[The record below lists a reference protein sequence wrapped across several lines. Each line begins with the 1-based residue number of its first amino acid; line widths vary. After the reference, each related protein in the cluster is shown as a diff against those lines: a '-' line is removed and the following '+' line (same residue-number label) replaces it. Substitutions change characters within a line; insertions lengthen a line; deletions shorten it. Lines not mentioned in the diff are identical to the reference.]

1 MRKLLKL
8 CGKRLLHTDRM
19 HDRLPIRRPKTA
31 DAPGKSHATPPG
43 ARTKSSRIG
52 RAGDDAIIVEVGSR
66 VKRLR
71 TQAGLTLEEFAAQ
84 SGVSRAMLSK
94 VERGEKSPT
103 LAIIVRIAKGLN
115 VSMSTLMGAEPDAAQ
130 VSVIRRASRLAF
142 KDPESGFER
151 HNLSP
156 THLDNDLEF
165 LLHRIPPGESS
176 GELPPYKVPTE
187 KYLVVH
193 EGQLTV
199 QTGEANYVLEAGDSF
214 YFDVRDPYRFVNA
227 GKTPCSYYLV
237 IRRRRL

>member
-1 MRKLLKL
+1 
-8 CGKRLLHTDRM
+8 M
-19 HDRLPIRRPKTA
+19 HDKLQSRREKSDEKTTA
-31 DAPGKSHATPPG
+31 SG
-43 ARTKSSRIG
+43 AAVASARPAKPARQARESRG
-52 RAGDDAIIVEVGSR
+52 SDDAIVAEVGGR

-71 TQAGLTLEEFAAQ
+71 IQAGLTLDEFAAQ

-115 VSMSTLMGAEPDAAQ
+115 VSMSALMGAEPDPAQ
-130 VSVIRRASRLAF
+130 VAVIRRASRLAF
-142 KDPESGFER
+142 KDPETGFER

-165 LLHRIPPGESS
+165 LLHRIPAGESS
-176 GELPPYKVPTE
+176 GELPAYKVPTE

-199 QTGEANYVLEAGDSF
+199 QTGGERHVLETGDAF
-214 YFDVRDPYRFVNA
+214 YFDVRDPYRFINS
-227 GKTPCSYYLV
+227 GKTTCAYYLV

>member
-1 MRKLLKL
+1 
-8 CGKRLLHTDRM
+8 M
-19 HDRLPIRRPKTA
+19 HDRSPTHRQKQASDLPAGEVAAARKPAAKMKAPKRA
-31 DAPGKSHATPPG
+31 
-43 ARTKSSRIG
+43 SR
-52 RAGDDAIIVEVGSR
+52 ASDDALVIEVGSR

-71 TQAGLTLEEFAAQ
+71 TQAGLTLEEFATR

-115 VSMSTLMGAEPDAAQ
+115 VSMSALMGAEPDPAQ
-130 VSVIRRASRLAF
+130 VSVIRKANRLAF
-142 KDPESGFER
+142 RDAETGFER

-176 GELPPYKVPTE
+176 GELPPYQVPTE

-199 QTGEANYVLEAGDSF
+199 QTGEANYVLETGDSF
-214 YFDVRDPYRFVNA
+214 YFDVRDSYRFINA
-227 GKTPCSYYLV
+227 GKTPCAYYLV
-237 IRRRRL
+237 IRRRRS

>member
-1 MRKLLKL
+1 
-8 CGKRLLHTDRM
+8 M
-19 HDRLPIRRPKTA
+19 HDRSPAGRQKPSEASEAAITRKA
-31 DAPGKSHATPPG
+31 AAKSKGQARATRG
-43 ARTKSSRIG
+43 
-52 RAGDDAIIVEVGSR
+52 GDDALIVELGSR

-115 VSMSTLMGAEPDAAQ
+115 VSMSALMGAEPDAAQ
-130 VSVIRRASRLAF
+130 VAVIRKANRLAF
-142 KDPESGFER
+142 KDPETGFER

-156 THLDNDLEF
+156 SHLDNDLEF
-165 LLHRIPPGESS
+165 LLHRIPAGESS

-193 EGQLTV
+193 EGELTV
-199 QTGEANYVLEAGDSF
+199 QTGEANYVLGTGDSF
-214 YFDVRDPYRFVNA
+214 YFDVREPYRFINA
-227 GKTPCSYYLV
+227 GRIPCAYYLV
-237 IRRRRL
+237 IRRRRV

>member
-1 MRKLLKL
+1 
-8 CGKRLLHTDRM
+8 M
-19 HDRLPIRRPKTA
+19 HDRSPTHRQKQASDLPAGEVAAARKPAAKMKAPKRA
-31 DAPGKSHATPPG
+31 SHA
-43 ARTKSSRIG
+43 S
-52 RAGDDAIIVEVGSR
+52 DDALVIEVGSR

-71 TQAGLTLEEFAAQ
+71 TQAGLTLEEFATR

-115 VSMSTLMGAEPDAAQ
+115 VSMSALMGAEPDPAQ
-130 VSVIRRASRLAF
+130 VSVIRKANRLAF
-142 KDPESGFER
+142 RDAETGFER

-176 GELPPYKVPTE
+176 GELPPYQVPTE

-199 QTGEANYVLEAGDSF
+199 QTGEANYVLETGDSF
-214 YFDVRDPYRFVNA
+214 YFDVRDSYRFINA
-227 GKTPCSYYLV
+227 GKTPCAYYLV
-237 IRRRRL
+237 IRRRRS

>member
-1 MRKLLKL
+1 MHKHLSNQQSQGAPKAPKGESPRGSPKGSAAKMR
-8 CGKRLLHTDRM
+8 
-19 HDRLPIRRPKTA
+19 A
-31 DAPGKSHATPPG
+31 
-43 ARTKSSRIG
+43 G
-52 RAGDDAIIVEVGSR
+52 RASDDAIVVEVGSR

-71 TQAGLTLEEFAAQ
+71 TEAGLTLEEFAVQ

-115 VSMSTLMGAEPDAAQ
+115 VSMSTLMGAEPDPAQ
-130 VSVIRRASRLAF
+130 VVVIRRTKRLAF
-142 KDPESGFER
+142 KDQETGFER

-187 KYLVVH
+187 KYLVVQ

-199 QTGEANYVLEAGDSF
+199 QTGEARYVLDTGDSF
-214 YFDVRDPYRFVNA
+214 YFDVRESYRFINS

>member
-1 MRKLLKL
+1 
-8 CGKRLLHTDRM
+8 M
-19 HDRLPIRRPKTA
+19 HDRLPARRHKTSE
-31 DAPGKSHATPPG
+31 APGSEG
-43 ARTKSSRIG
+43 AISRKAPTKSRRHPRAG
-52 RAGDDAIIVEVGSR
+52 RAGDDAIIVELGGR

-115 VSMSTLMGAEPDAAQ
+115 VSMSTLMGAEPDPAQ
-130 VSVIRRASRLAF
+130 VAVIRKANRLAF
-142 KDPESGFER
+142 KDPETGFER

-156 THLDNDLEF
+156 SHLDNDLEF

-199 QTGEANYVLEAGDSF
+199 QTGEANYVLDTGDSF
-214 YFDVRDPYRFVNA
+214 YFDVRESYRFINA
-227 GKTPCSYYLV
+227 GRTPCAYYLV
-237 IRRRRL
+237 IRRRRA

>member
-1 MRKLLKL
+1 
-8 CGKRLLHTDRM
+8 M
-19 HDRLPIRRPKTA
+19 HDRSPTHRPKRA
-31 DAPGKSHATPPG
+31 SDPSANEVAAPGKTG
-43 ARTKSSRIG
+43 TKGKRQTRPSR
-52 RAGDDAIIVEVGSR
+52 ASDDALVIEVGSR

-71 TQAGLTLEEFAAQ
+71 TQAGLTLEEFASQ

-115 VSMSTLMGAEPDAAQ
+115 VSMSALMGAEPDPAQ
-130 VSVIRRASRLAF
+130 VSVIRKANRLAF
-142 KDPESGFER
+142 RDAETGFER

-199 QTGEANYVLEAGDSF
+199 QTGEANYVLETGDSF
-214 YFDVRDPYRFVNA
+214 YFDVRDSYRFINA
-227 GKTPCSYYLV
+227 GRTPCAYYLV
-237 IRRRRL
+237 IRRRRS

>member
-1 MRKLLKL
+1 M
-8 CGKRLLHTDRM
+8 
-19 HDRLPIRRPKTA
+19 
-31 DAPGKSHATPPG
+31 
-43 ARTKSSRIG
+43 KSSRQMRSG
-52 RAGDDAIIVEVGSR
+52 RASDDAIVIEVGSR

-71 TQAGLTLEEFAAQ
+71 TEAGLTLEEFATQ

-103 LAIIVRIAKGLN
+103 LAIVVRIAKGLN
-115 VSMSTLMGAEPDAAQ
+115 VSMSTLMGAEPDPAQ
-130 VSVIRRASRLAF
+130 VTVIRKANRLAF
-142 KDPESGFER
+142 KDPETGFER

-199 QTGEANYVLEAGDSF
+199 QTGEASYVLETGDSF
-214 YFDVRDPYRFVNA
+214 YFEVRECYRLVNA
-227 GKTPCSYYLV
+227 GKTPCAYYLV
-237 IRRRRL
+237 IRRRRV

>member
-1 MRKLLKL
+1 
-8 CGKRLLHTDRM
+8 M
-19 HDRLPIRRPKTA
+19 HDRLQTRRRKQASELPANETPGTGKPPI
-31 DAPGKSHATPPG
+31 KSKRQPREN
-43 ARTKSSRIG
+43 RTN
-52 RAGDDAIIVEVGSR
+52 DEAIVIEVGSR

-71 TQAGLTLEEFAAQ
+71 SQAGLTLEEFAAQ

-115 VSMSTLMGAEPDAAQ
+115 VSMSTLMGAEPDPAQAA
-130 VSVIRRASRLAF
+130 VIRKAQRLAF
-142 KDPESGFER
+142 RDPETGFER

-176 GELPPYKVPTE
+176 GELPPYQMPTE

-199 QTGEANYVLEAGDSF
+199 QTGEAQYVLETGDSL
-214 YFDVRDPYRFVNA
+214 YFDVRDPYRFTNA
-227 GKTPCSYYLV
+227 GKKPCAYYLV
-237 IRRRRL
+237 IRRRRT

>member
-1 MRKLLKL
+1 
-8 CGKRLLHTDRM
+8 M
-19 HDRLPIRRPKTA
+19 HDRLK
-31 DAPGKSHATPPG
+31 PGQHKQESATT
-43 ARTKSSRIG
+43 ARTARKATKAGREPRASRG
-52 RAGDDAIIVEVGSR
+52 GDDALVAEVGGR

-71 TQAGLTLEEFAAQ
+71 TQAGLTLEEFATQ

-115 VSMSTLMGAEPDAAQ
+115 VTMSTLMGAEPDQAQ
-130 VSVIRRASRLAF
+130 VTVIRKANRLAF
-142 KDPESGFER
+142 TDSETGFER

-165 LLHRIPPGESS
+165 LMHRIPPGESS

-187 KYLVVH
+187 KYLIVH

-199 QTGEANYVLEAGDSF
+199 QTGDARYVLETGDSF
-214 YFDVRDPYRFVNA
+214 YFDVRDAYRFTNV

-237 IRRRRL
+237 IRRRRV

>member
-1 MRKLLKL
+1 MKSE
-8 CGKRLLHTDRM
+8 
-19 HDRLPIRRPKTA
+19 RRQREN
-31 DAPGKSHATPPG
+31 
-43 ARTKSSRIG
+43 RTN
-52 RAGDDAIIVEVGSR
+52 DDAIVIKVGSR

-71 TQAGLTLEEFAAQ
+71 SQAGLTLEEFATQ

-103 LAIIVRIAKGLN
+103 LALIVRIAKGLN
-115 VSMSTLMGAEPDAAQ
+115 VSMSTLMGAEPDPAQAA
-130 VSVIRRASRLAF
+130 VIRKAQRLAF
-142 KDPESGFER
+142 RDPETGFER

-176 GELPPYKVPTE
+176 GELPPYQVPTE

-199 QTGEANYVLEAGDSF
+199 QTGEAQYVLETGDSL
-214 YFDVRDPYRFVNA
+214 YFDVRDPYRFTNA
-227 GKTPCSYYLV
+227 GKKPCAYYLV
-237 IRRRRL
+237 IRRRRT

>member
-1 MRKLLKL
+1 
-8 CGKRLLHTDRM
+8 M
-19 HDRLPIRRPKTA
+19 HDRLPTRRRTA
-31 DAPGKSHATPPG
+31 LETPREESANPRKLP
-43 ARTKSSRIG
+43 ARLKRQPRVG
-52 RAGDDAIIVEVGSR
+52 RVDDDAIIVEVGSR

-71 TQAGLTLEEFAAQ
+71 TQAGLTLEEFATQ

-115 VSMSTLMGAEPDAAQ
+115 VSMSTLMGAEPDPALVA
-130 VSVIRRASRLAF
+130 VIRRANRLAF
-142 KDPESGFER
+142 KDPETGFER

-199 QTGEANYVLEAGDSF
+199 RTGEANYVLGTGDSF
-214 YFDVRDPYRFVNA
+214 YFDVRESYRFINA
-227 GKTPCSYYLV
+227 GKVPCAYYLV

>member
-1 MRKLLKL
+1 
-8 CGKRLLHTDRM
+8 M
-19 HDRLPIRRPKTA
+19 HDRLPARRHKTSE
-31 DAPGKSHATPPG
+31 APGNEGAISRKTP
-43 ARTKSSRIG
+43 TKSRQPRAG
-52 RAGDDAIIVEVGSR
+52 RTGDDAIIIELGSR

-71 TQAGLTLEEFAAQ
+71 TQAGLTLEEFASQ

-115 VSMSTLMGAEPDAAQ
+115 VSMSTLMGAEPDPAQ
-130 VSVIRRASRLAF
+130 VAVIRKANRLAF
-142 KDPESGFER
+142 RDPETGFER

-156 THLDNDLEF
+156 SHLDNDLEF

-199 QTGEANYVLEAGDSF
+199 QTGEANYVLDTGDSF
-214 YFDVRDPYRFVNA
+214 YFDVRESYRFINA
-227 GKTPCSYYLV
+227 GRTPCAYYLV
-237 IRRRRL
+237 IRRRRV

>member
-1 MRKLLKL
+1 
-8 CGKRLLHTDRM
+8 M
-19 HDRLPIRRPKTA
+19 HDRLPSRPKTSETPRKEA
-31 DAPGKSHATPPG
+31 TTSRKSP
-43 ARTKSSRIG
+43 TKTTRQLRAG
-52 RAGDDAIIVEVGSR
+52 RANDDAIIIEVGSR

-71 TQAGLTLEEFAAQ
+71 TEAGLTLEEFAAQ

-115 VSMSTLMGAEPDAAQ
+115 VSMSTLMGAEPDPAQ
-130 VSVIRRASRLAF
+130 VTVIRKANRLAF
-142 KDPESGFER
+142 KDPETGFER

-176 GELPPYKVPTE
+176 GELPAYKVPTE

-199 QTGEANYVLEAGDSF
+199 QTGEANYVLETGDSF
-214 YFDVRDPYRFVNA
+214 YFEVRDSYRLVNA
-227 GKTPCSYYLV
+227 GKTPCAYYLV

>member
-1 MRKLLKL
+1 
-8 CGKRLLHTDRM
+8 M
-19 HDRLPIRRPKTA
+19 HDRSPTHRQKRASDVPA
-31 DAPGKSHATPPG
+31 DEVAATRKPAAKGKRQKRA
-43 ARTKSSRIG
+43 SR
-52 RAGDDAIIVEVGSR
+52 ASDDALVIEVGSR

-71 TQAGLTLEEFAAQ
+71 TQAGLTLEEFATQ

-115 VSMSTLMGAEPDAAQ
+115 VSMSALMGAEPDLAQ
-130 VSVIRRASRLAF
+130 VSVIRKANRLAF
-142 KDPESGFER
+142 RDAETGFER

-199 QTGEANYVLEAGDSF
+199 QTGEANYVLETGDSF
-214 YFDVRDPYRFVNA
+214 YFDVRDSYRFINA
-227 GKTPCSYYLV
+227 GKTPCAYYLV
-237 IRRRRL
+237 IRRRRP

>member
-1 MRKLLKL
+1 
-8 CGKRLLHTDRM
+8 M
-19 HDRLPIRRPKTA
+19 HDRLPARRHKTSE
-31 DAPGKSHATPPG
+31 APGNEG
-43 ARTKSSRIG
+43 AISRKAPTKSQRQPRTG
-52 RAGDDAIIVEVGSR
+52 RAGEDALIVELGGR

-71 TQAGLTLEEFAAQ
+71 TQAGLTLEEFASQ

-115 VSMSTLMGAEPDAAQ
+115 VSMSALMGAEPDLAQ
-130 VSVIRRASRLAF
+130 VAVIRRANRLAF
-142 KDPESGFER
+142 KDPETGFER

-156 THLDNDLEF
+156 SHLDNDLEF

-199 QTGEANYVLEAGDSF
+199 QTGEANYVLDTGDSF
-214 YFDVRDPYRFVNA
+214 YFDVRESYRFINA
-227 GKTPCSYYLV
+227 GKMPCAYYLV
-237 IRRRRL
+237 IRRRRA

>member
-1 MRKLLKL
+1 MR
-8 CGKRLLHTDRM
+8 HM
-19 HDRLPIRRPKTA
+19 HDRLPARRHKTSE
-31 DAPGKSHATPPG
+31 APGNEGAISRKTP
-43 ARTKSSRIG
+43 TKSKRQPRTG
-52 RAGDDAIIVEVGSR
+52 RTGDDAIIIELGSR
-66 VKRLR
+66 VKALR

-130 VSVIRRASRLAF
+130 VAVIRRANRLAF
-142 KDPESGFER
+142 KDPETGFER

-156 THLDNDLEF
+156 SHLDNDLEF

-176 GELPPYKVPTE
+176 GELPPYKVATE

-193 EGQLTV
+193 EGQLTLR
-199 QTGEANYVLEAGDSF
+199 TGEANYVLETGDSF
-214 YFDVRDPYRFVNA
+214 YFDVRESYRFTNA
-227 GKTPCSYYLV
+227 GRTPCAYYLV
-237 IRRRRL
+237 IRRRRP

>member
-1 MRKLLKL
+1 MIKNEGAVARKLSA
-8 CGKRLLHTDRM
+8 KR
-19 HDRLPIRRPKTA
+19 
-31 DAPGKSHATPPG
+31 
-43 ARTKSSRIG
+43 ARQASASRVN
-52 RAGDDAIIVEVGSR
+52 DDAIVAEVGSR
-66 VKRLR
+66 VKRMR

-115 VSMSTLMGAEPDAAQ
+115 VSMSTLMGAEPDPAQ
-130 VSVIRRASRLAF
+130 VAVIRKSNRLAF
-142 KDPESGFER
+142 KDPETGFER

-165 LLHRIPPGESS
+165 LLHRIPAGESS

-187 KYLVVH
+187 KYLVVG

-199 QTGEANYVLEAGDSF
+199 QTGETRYVLETGDSF
-214 YFDVRDPYRFVNA
+214 YFDVRDSYSFTNA

>member
-1 MRKLLKL
+1 
-8 CGKRLLHTDRM
+8 M
-19 HDRLPIRRPKTA
+19 HDRSPAGRQKPSEASEAAITRKA
-31 DAPGKSHATPPG
+31 AAKSKGQVRAT
-43 ARTKSSRIG
+43 
-52 RAGDDAIIVEVGSR
+52 RAGDDALIVELGTR

-115 VSMSTLMGAEPDAAQ
+115 VSMSALMGAEPDAAQ
-130 VSVIRRASRLAF
+130 VAVIRRANRLAF
-142 KDPESGFER
+142 KDPETGFER

-156 THLDNDLEF
+156 SHLDNDLEF
-165 LLHRIPPGESS
+165 LLHRIPAGESS

-193 EGQLTV
+193 EGELTV
-199 QTGEANYVLEAGDSF
+199 QTGGANYVLGTGDSF
-214 YFDVRDPYRFVNA
+214 YFDVREPYRFINTGRV
-227 GKTPCSYYLV
+227 PCAYYLV
-237 IRRRRL
+237 IRRRRV

>member
-1 MRKLLKL
+1 
-8 CGKRLLHTDRM
+8 M
-19 HDRLPIRRPKTA
+19 HDRLQKRRGKATREGPASPGDRTA
-31 DAPGKSHATPPG
+31 TQALPAKPRGQ
-43 ARTKSSRIG
+43 ARGSRTN
-52 RAGDDAIIVEVGSR
+52 DDAIVVEVGGR

-115 VSMSTLMGAEPDAAQ
+115 VSMSTLMGAEPDPAQ
-130 VSVIRRASRLAF
+130 VSVIRGASRLAF
-142 KDPESGFER
+142 KDPETGFER

-165 LLHRIPPGESS
+165 LLHRIPPKESS

-199 QTGEANYVLEAGDSF
+199 QTGETNYVLETGNSF
-214 YFDVRDPYRFVNA
+214 YFDVRGSYRFINA

-237 IRRRRL
+237 IHRRRL

>member
-1 MRKLLKL
+1 MK
-8 CGKRLLHTDRM
+8 GKPR
-19 HDRLPIRRPKTA
+19 
-31 DAPGKSHATPPG
+31 
-43 ARTKSSRIG
+43 ARAS
-52 RAGDDAIIVEVGSR
+52 DDAIVIEVGSR

-71 TQAGLTLEEFAAQ
+71 TQAGLTLEEFATQ

-115 VSMSTLMGAEPDAAQ
+115 VSMSALMGAEPDPAQ
-130 VSVIRRASRLAF
+130 VSVIRKANRLAF
-142 KDPESGFER
+142 RDSETGFER

-199 QTGEANYVLEAGDSF
+199 QTGEANYVLDTGDSF
-214 YFDVRDPYRFVNA
+214 YFDVRDSYRFINT
-227 GKTPCSYYLV
+227 GKMPCAYYLV
-237 IRRRRL
+237 IRRRRS

>member
-1 MRKLLKL
+1 
-8 CGKRLLHTDRM
+8 M
-19 HDRLPIRRPKTA
+19 HDRSPSRRQKTSEGPASEAAISRKAPPKSK
-31 DAPGKSHATPPG
+31 GS
-43 ARTKSSRIG
+43 ARTV
-52 RAGDDAIIVEVGSR
+52 RAGDDALIVELGSR

-130 VSVIRRASRLAF
+130 VAVIRKANRLAF
-142 KDPESGFER
+142 KDPETGFER

-156 THLDNDLEF
+156 SHLDNDLEF

-176 GELPPYKVPTE
+176 GELPPYKAPTE

-193 EGQLTV
+193 EGELTV
-199 QTGEANYVLEAGDSF
+199 QMGEANYVLGTGDSF
-214 YFDVRDPYRFVNA
+214 YFDVREPYRFINA
-227 GKTPCSYYLV
+227 GTMPCAYYLV
-237 IRRRRL
+237 IRRRRV

>member
-1 MRKLLKL
+1 
-8 CGKRLLHTDRM
+8 M
-19 HDRLPIRRPKTA
+19 HDRSPAPRQKTSE
-31 DAPGKSHATPPG
+31 APANEAAISRKAPTKSKGK
-43 ARTKSSRIG
+43 ARTA
-52 RAGDDAIIVEVGSR
+52 RASDDALIVELGSR

-130 VSVIRRASRLAF
+130 VAVIRRANRLAF
-142 KDPESGFER
+142 RDPETGFER

-156 THLDNDLEF
+156 SHLDNDLEF
-165 LLHRIPPGESS
+165 LLHRIPPGQSS

-193 EGQLTV
+193 EGELTV
-199 QTGEANYVLEAGDSF
+199 QTGEANYVLGTGDSF
-214 YFDVRDPYRFVNA
+214 YFDVREPYRFINA
-227 GKTPCSYYLV
+227 GKSTCAYYLV
-237 IRRRRL
+237 IRRRRV

>member
-1 MRKLLKL
+1 
-8 CGKRLLHTDRM
+8 M
-19 HDRLPIRRPKTA
+19 HDRPTRHSKQPSDVIKNE
-31 DAPGKSHATPPG
+31 G
-43 ARTKSSRIG
+43 AVARKLSAKPARQARASR
-52 RAGDDAIIVEVGSR
+52 ANDDAIVVEVGSR

-71 TQAGLTLEEFAAQ
+71 TQAMLTLEEFAAQ

-115 VSMSTLMGAEPDAAQ
+115 VSMSTLMGAEPDPAQ
-130 VSVIRRASRLAF
+130 VAVIRKSNRLAF
-142 KDPESGFER
+142 KDPETGFER

-165 LLHRIPPGESS
+165 LLHRIPPGQSS

-187 KYLVVH
+187 KYLVVDQ
-193 EGQLTV
+193 GQLTV
-199 QTGEANYVLEAGDSF
+199 QTGEARYVLDTGDSF
-214 YFDVRDPYRFVNA
+214 YFDVRDSYRFTNA

>member
-1 MRKLLKL
+1 
-8 CGKRLLHTDRM
+8 M
-19 HDRLPIRRPKTA
+19 HDRLPARRHKTSE
-31 DAPGKSHATPPG
+31 APGNEGAISRKTPAKSRRQP
-43 ARTKSSRIG
+43 RTG
-52 RAGDDAIIVEVGSR
+52 RTGDDAIIIELGSR

-71 TQAGLTLEEFAAQ
+71 TQAGLTLEEFASQ

-115 VSMSTLMGAEPDAAQ
+115 VSMSALMGAEPDPAQ
-130 VSVIRRASRLAF
+130 VAVIRKANRLAF
-142 KDPESGFER
+142 RDPETGFER

-156 THLDNDLEF
+156 SHLDNDLEF

-199 QTGEANYVLEAGDSF
+199 QTGDANYVLDTGDSF
-214 YFDVRDPYRFVNA
+214 YFDVRESYRFINA
-227 GKTPCSYYLV
+227 GRTPCAYYLV
-237 IRRRRL
+237 IRRRRA

>member
-1 MRKLLKL
+1 MEFARTVALQ
-8 CGKRLLHTDRM
+8 M
-19 HDRLPIRRPKTA
+19 HDRLEARKHKRPL
-31 DAPGKSHATPPG
+31 
-43 ARTKSSRIG
+43 SSKAEASGDDNRQDKRSRSA
-52 RAGDDAIIVEVGSR
+52 RAGRVNDEAIVAEVGSR

-71 TQAGLTLEEFAAQ
+71 TEAGLTLEEFAAQ
-84 SGVSRAMLSK
+84 SGVSRAMISK

-115 VSMSTLMGAEPDAAQ
+115 VSMSTLMGAEPDPAQ
-130 VSVIRRASRLAF
+130 VAVIRKANRLAF
-142 KDPESGFER
+142 KDPETGFER

-165 LLHRIPPGESS
+165 LLHRIPPGETS

-193 EGQLTV
+193 EGQLTI
-199 QTGEANYVLEAGDSF
+199 QTGEARYVLEAGDSF
-214 YFDVRDPYRFVNA
+214 YFDVRESYSFINA
-227 GKTPCSYYLV
+227 GKTPCAYYLV

>member
-1 MRKLLKL
+1 MQ
-8 CGKRLLHTDRM
+8 
-19 HDRLPIRRPKTA
+19 
-31 DAPGKSHATPPG
+31 
-43 ARTKSSRIG
+43 SSRQMRSG
-52 RAGDDAIIVEVGSR
+52 RASDDAIIIEVGSR

-71 TQAGLTLEEFAAQ
+71 TEAGLTLEEFAAQ

-103 LAIIVRIAKGLN
+103 LAIVVRIAKGLN
-115 VSMSTLMGAEPDAAQ
+115 VSMSTLMGAEPDPAQ
-130 VSVIRRASRLAF
+130 VTVIRKANRLAF
-142 KDPESGFER
+142 KDPETGFER

-199 QTGEANYVLEAGDSF
+199 QTGEANYVLETGDSF
-214 YFDVRDPYRFVNA
+214 YFEVRDSYRLVNA
-227 GKTPCSYYLV
+227 GNTPCAYYLV
-237 IRRRRL
+237 IRRRRI